1 MLQIAEAY
9 EVLVA
14 SGGIGQADVSVD
26 SRPRLEDLRE
36 EARPTSPQESGDVS
50 ASE

>member
-14 SGGIGQADVSVD
+14 TGGIGQADVSVD
-26 SRPRLEDLRE
+26 IRSSLE
-36 EARPTSPQESGDVS
+36 EARPTSPQESVDVS
-50 ASE
+50 AVE